1 MIYTAIPGETPI
13 FSGGAEIKVWRHIT
27 DKAILKKLDPSIHN
41 EVYVADLRKARI
53 NNYGDPT
60 TPGQR
65 PELFCN
71 GELQT
76 LSRWPDKGFVYAPQA
91 LGVTPVPENWA
102 HFKGS
107 MEGILR
113 YDDPRPNRWTDE
125 PDVRLNG
132 YWFWDWLDEY
142 QRLGRIDTAQQ
153 ILYIQPPYHASGYK
167 TDSATA
173 H

>member
-1 MIYTAIPGETPI
+1 M
-13 FSGGAEIKVWRHIT
+13 
-27 DKAILKKLDPSIHN
+27 
-41 EVYVADLRKARI
+41 
-53 NNYGDPT
+53 
-60 TPGQR
+60 
-65 PELFCN
+65 
-71 GELQT
+71 
-76 LSRWPDKGFVYAPQA
+76 
-91 LGVTPVPENWA
+91 TPVPENWA

-167 TDSATA
+167 DGLRYRALNLLCELDTPGEWYIDRAKGLLYWYPSVEASYDNRVALTRFDAPYMAELDS
-173 H
+173 